1 LRLKKVL
8 SKIPTFVI
16 QIPKH
21 HFLKAIPS
29 FLTDKLDRAN
39 QNLKQNKTFL
49 DRLKKKKPKDLDQR
63 FHQLHEE
70 AFEEIDCLDCG
81 NCCKT
86 TSPIFQQK
94 DIERMAKHFKM
105 RPAEFVTQYL
115 VEDEEN
121 DFVFPSAPC
130 PFLADDNYCMAYEAR
145 PNACREYP
153 HTDRRKMH
161 QILSLTHKNTLVCPA
176 VSDIVEQIK
185 VNYANR

>member
-1 LRLKKVL
+1 MKP
-8 SKIPTFVI
+8 IP
-16 QIPKH
+16 
-21 HFLKAIPS
+21 L

-39 QNLKQNKTFL
+39 QNKKDNKAFL
-49 DRLKKKKPKDLDQR
+49 DRLKKKKPKDLDQQ
-63 FHQLHEE
+63 FQELHED

-105 RPAEFVTQYL
+105 RPAEFVTKYL
-115 VEDEEN
+115 VEDDEH
-121 DFVFPSAPC
+121 DFVFPASPC
-130 PFLADDNYCMAYEAR
+130 PFLGDDNYCMAYEAR

-161 QILSLTHKNTLVCPA
+161 QILNLTFKNTLVCPA

-185 VNYANR
+185 INYANR